1 MLQYQKGHKADSLLI
16 KYADRNKTTV
26 LSNDKFNK
34 LEDRFYTQSAT
45 RLRNE
50 GLIKRVSLINGALT
64 IM

>member
-1 MLQYQKGHKADSLLI
+1 MQTETKP
-16 KYADRNKTTV
+16 TV

-50 GLIKRVSLINGALT
+50 GLIKRVSLINGSLT